1 MNHYELIYIVN
12 PQQAK
17 ESKLFDKCKEQI
29 SSVSGVLHRSEDIG
43 LRDLSYQIDDCSK
56 GHYFLLNFECQPE
69 NLKEIEN
76 LFKFNESILRSS
88 IVKKRKAESET
99 SALMTQTKDQSS
111 SSQETTLES
120 VKKEAE
126 VKEETKEETKEEN
139 KASDDSQEQKQNES
153 NDSTEDK

>member
-43 LRDLSYQIDDCSK
+43 LRDLSYQIEDCTK

-126 VKEETKEETKEEN
+126 VKEETKEEN

>member
-99 SALMTQTKDQSS
+99 SALMTQTKDQGS

-126 VKEETKEETKEEN
+126 VKEETKEEN

>member
-29 SSVSGVLHRSEDIG
+29 SSISGVLHRSEDIG

-69 NLKEIEN
+69 NLKEIDN

-126 VKEETKEETKEEN
+126 VKEETKEEN
-139 KASDDSQEQKQNES
+139 KASDGSQEQKQNES

>member
-120 VKKEAE
+120 GKKEAE
-126 VKEETKEETKEEN
+126 VKEETKEEN

>member
-43 LRDLSYQIDDCSK
+43 LRDLSYQIDDCTK

-120 VKKEAE
+120 GKKEAE
-126 VKEETKEETKEEN
+126 VKEETKEEN

>member
-126 VKEETKEETKEEN
+126 VKEETKEEN

-153 NDSTEDK
+153 NDSTEDN